1 MRTSF
6 HSRAVLAL
14 LIAPFLLGGCESTP
28 RSEVPPGLAYA
39 FAGGDFVSDL
49 ALDPLQ
55 ILDAAAASL
64 RAKGLTNVQVRRDK
78 ARGSVRCLS
87 EKRESITLRI
97 RPMAGSITRVSVR
110 YGTFGDEV
118 ASAALVATIIER
130 IKTAEQQAPAVSK

>member
-6 HSRAVLAL
+6 HPRVVLAL
-14 LIAPFLLGGCESTP
+14 LITPFLLGGCESAP

-49 ALDPLQ
+49 ALDPLE

-64 RAKGLTNVQVRRDK
+64 RGKGLSNVQVRRDRT
-78 ARGSVRCLS
+78 RGSVRCLS
-87 EKRESITLRI
+87 EKGDAITLRI

-118 ASAALVATIIER
+118 SSAALVATIIER
-130 IKTAEQQAPAVSK
+130 VKTAGLQAPAVSK